1 MDGAQMKALRT
12 RHGLTQKQLAEIL
25 GVSPGYVGNLERDH
39 APMTERIGAKL
50 SEWDGDAPLD
60 ELPEPPYD
68 PSDPTAVG
76 ADADDEPSPSSR
88 SSSGGKT
95 SAPTVRKLTSIQKEA
110 AMMLETLLRGQAI
123 EIPNADQ
130 PLVIPGAAHLVNAVW
145 CPICA
150 NVLGAAAP
158 AVSVAVVRAYPG
170 LAYMLARPEGA
181 KAELVIVLATQVA
194 IPCVMHHIHLEGHG
208 EASANGAVGGN
219 AAEG

>member
-1 MDGAQMKALRT
+1 MDGAQMKALRQ
-12 RHGLTQKQLAEIL
+12 RHGMTQKQLAEIL
-25 GVSPGYVGNLERDH
+25 GVSPSYVGNLEREH

-50 SEWDGDAPLD
+50 SEWDGGEPDLD

-68 PSDPTAVG
+68 PGYVADG
-76 ADADDEPSPSSR
+76 ADEEESQPSPR
-88 SSSGGKT
+88 SKS
-95 SAPTVRKLTSIQKEA
+95 SAPTVRKLTAIQKEA
-110 AMMLETLLRGQAI
+110 AVMLETLLRGQAI

-130 PLVIPGAAHLVNAVW
+130 PLVLPGAAHLVHAVW

-170 LAYMLARPEGA
+170 LAHMLARPEGA

-194 IPCVMHHIHLEGHG
+194 IPCVMHHIHLGGHG
-208 EASANGAVGGN
+208 EPSPNGAVGGD